1 MNVPQILQQLNGA
14 MMPNMQPIRQ
24 IMQMVRGAGN
34 PQAML
39 ESMASTN
46 PQMRQV
52 MDVIR
57 QSGNDPQKA
66 FYAMC
71 EQKGVDPQQI
81 LDALK

>member
-1 MNVPQILQQLNGA
+1 
-14 MMPNMQPIRQ
+14 
-24 IMQMVRGAGN
+24 MVRGAGN

-71 EQKGVDPQQI
+71 EQKRVDPQQI
-81 LDALK
+81 LNALK